1 MNEPAM
7 AKPNEVEVGA
17 DRLVRLRTAVG
28 VGTYHL
34 DGPDAHGAYRLIPAT
49 PWEELE
55 PRLRARLDSID
66 PNGLQPPSPK
76 LEVLLQATTSRTS
89 S

>member
-1 MNEPAM
+1 MNQPAM
-7 AKPNEVEVGA
+7 AEPNEVEVAA
-17 DRLVRLRTAVG
+17 DRLVRLRTAGG

-34 DGPDAHGAYRLIPAT
+34 DGPDAHRAYRLIPAT

-66 PNGLQPPSPK
+66 PNGLRPPSPK
-76 LEVLLQATTSRTS
+76 PEALPQATTSRTS